1 MGDKTTRFINSL
13 RLLSYNMFTSQETA
27 NILEISKSTLLR
39 YLKEQANLLEP
50 GRQITA
56 TTDKREFC
64 LDDLYAVAHYQKDKR
79 PNRNFDQDYLENRIA
94 AYGLSVAVTQPRRS
108 SAIIQELTPI
118 FDKNVQMNTVLDTY
132 RKNKL
137 V

>member
-1 MGDKTTRFINSL
+1 
-13 RLLSYNMFTSQETA
+13 MFTSQETA